1 MACAARGS
9 CEPLRTAAVRGFL
22 CDVVLG
28 RIDRSDTARTEVT
41 NNNQRA
47 ERRLATKRYRLRAV
61 HPVSRWEAHT
71 VFAAAGSR
79 RRGERVPSGI
89 ESDARKPVTLVN
101 TIDRVRYEMSWRCQS
116 RSRHSRQVSQPE
128 SNDGAADDVTNR
140 RQHFVLRVLRACA
153 PPHSLLIPAPQTMHE
168 IRLLL
173 AWHELHPRRSLTNLL

>member
-47 ERRLATKRYRLRAV
+47 ERRLATKRYRLHAL
-61 HPVSRWEAHT
+61 HPVSRWVAHT

-101 TIDRVRYEMSWRCQS
+101 TIDRVRYEMSWSCQS
-116 RSRHSRQVSQPE
+116 CSRDSRQVSHQPKT
-128 SNDGAADDVTNR
+128 NHGAADDGTNR
-140 RQHFVLRVLRACA
+140 GQHFVLRACV
-153 PPHSLLIPAPQTMHE
+153 PPHSLLIPAARTIYE
-168 IRLLL
+168 IRLFP
-173 AWHELHPRRSLTNLL
+173 AGHELHSRWSLSNLL